1 MSTVSN
7 PTATASALGT
17 AAAAS
22 TGSSANNNT
31 SKSAS
36 AGVKLSGDIN
46 TFLKLLVTQLKNQDP
61 LNPTD
66 SNQFTQQLAQYSQ
79 VEQTIQSNSNLEKLI
94 SQQDKNALSNA
105 VNYIGKSVTTNDNQ
119 LVLSNGTARFSY
131 AISDNPA
138 TATIKIADSKG
149 NVVRQI
155 NATTSNDTY
164 DLAWDGK
171 NDAGVALPNGIY
183 TLTVSTADAK
193 GTSKNLSTTVFNPV
207 NGIKTVNNQPVLTSD
222 DKEITLDKV
231 LSVTL

>member
-22 TGSSANNNT
+22 TGSSTNNNT

-61 LNPTD
+61 LNPSD
-66 SNQFTQQLAQYSQ
+66 SSQFTQQLAQYSQ

-94 SQQDKNALSNA
+94 NQQDKNALSNA

-119 LVLSNGTARFSY
+119 LVLNNGMARFSY
-131 AISDNPA
+131 VINDSPA

-155 NATTSNDTY
+155 NATTSNDSY

-171 NDAGVALPNGIY
+171 NDAGISLPNGIY
-183 TLTVSTADAK
+183 TLTVSTTDAK
-193 GTSKNLSTTVFNPV
+193 GSSKNLSTTVFNPV
-207 NGIKTVNNQPVLTSD
+207 NGIKTVNNQPVLTSEE
-222 DKEITLDKV
+222 KEITLDKV
-231 LSVTL
+231 LSVTT

>member
-1 MSTVSN
+1 MSTVAN
-7 PTATASALGT
+7 PTATPAALGS

-22 TGSSANNNT
+22 SGSSATASN

-94 SQQDKNALSNA
+94 GQQEKNAVSSA
-105 VNYIGKSVTTNDNQ
+105 VNYIGKSVTTNDNK
-119 LVLSNGTARFSY
+119 LILKDGIARFTYS
-131 AISDNPA
+131 ISDSPA
-138 TATIKIADSKG
+138 SASIRISDSKG

-155 NATTSNDTY
+155 NANTTNDTY
-164 DLAWDGK
+164 DLIWDGK
-171 NDAGVALPNGIY
+171 DNAGTALPNGLY
-183 TLTVSTADAK
+183 TLTVSTTDAK
-193 GTSKNLSTTVFNPV
+193 GTNKNLSTTVFNPV
-207 NGIKTVNNQPVLTSD
+207 NGIKTVNNQPVLLAE
-222 DKEITLDKV
+222 DKEITMDKV